1 MNMKFLIILIAF
13 CALTGIGPVLLHHDT
28 YEARKQAEWQVFQE
42 YAIPPD
48 SEEISD
54 NSIKKFKTV
63 FIVKKYRVKAT
74 REELE
79 KYYKTKLQAAGWRQV
94 KVEKGIGFVRDD
106 LKIKVYI
113 ENSEA
118 KVRLVYIGDDN
129 DI

>member
-1 MNMKFLIILIAF
+1 M
-13 CALTGIGPVLLHHDT
+13 HHDT

-42 YAIPPD
+42 YAVPPD

-54 NSIKKFKTV
+54 NSIKRLKTV

-74 REELE
+74 REDLE
-79 KYYKTKLQAAGWRQV
+79 KYYKEKLQVAGWRQV
-94 KVEKGIGFVRDD
+94 DVEKGIGFVRND
-106 LKIKVYI
+106 LKIKVYV

-118 KVRLVYIGDDN
+118 MVRMVYIGEDN

>member
-1 MNMKFLIILIAF
+1 MKILLIVLAF
-13 CALTGIGPVLLHHDT
+13 FALTGIGPVLLHHDT
-28 YEARKQAEWQVFQE
+28 YEARKQTEWQVFQE

-54 NSIKKFKTV
+54 NSIKRLKTV

-74 REELE
+74 RENLE
-79 KYYKTKLQAAGWRQV
+79 NYYKNKLQSAGWKQV
-94 KVEKGIGFVRDD
+94 DVEKGIGFVRDD

-118 KVRLVYIGDDN
+118 MVRLVYIGDDN

>member
-1 MNMKFLIILIAF
+1 MKILLIVLAF
-13 CALTGIGPVLLHHDT
+13 FALTGIGPVLLHHDT
-28 YEARKQAEWQVFQE
+28 YEARKQTEWQVFQE

-54 NSIKKFKTV
+54 NSIKRLKTV

-74 REELE
+74 REDLE
-79 KYYKTKLQAAGWRQV
+79 NYYKNKLQSAGWKQV
-94 KVEKGIGFVRDD
+94 DVEKGIGFVRDD

-118 KVRLVYIGDDN
+118 MVRLVYIGDDN

>member
-1 MNMKFLIILIAF
+1 MKYLLILIALL
-13 CALTGIGPVLLHHDT
+13 ALTGIIPVLLHHDT

-42 YAIPPD
+42 YAVPPD

-54 NSIKKFKTV
+54 NSIKKLKTV

-79 KYYKTKLQAAGWRQV
+79 KYYKTKLQAAEWRQV

>member
-1 MNMKFLIILIAF
+1 MKILLTVLVF
-13 CALTGIGPVLLHHDT
+13 FALTGIGPVLLHYDT

-54 NSIKKFKTV
+54 NSIKRLKTV
-63 FIVKKYRVKAT
+63 LIVKKYRVKAT

-94 KVEKGIGFVRDD
+94 KVEKGIGFVRDE

-118 KVRLVYIGDDN
+118 MVRLVYIGDDN

>member
-1 MNMKFLIILIAF
+1 M
-13 CALTGIGPVLLHHDT
+13 HHDT
-28 YEARKQAEWQVFQE
+28 YEARKQTEWQVFQE
-42 YAIPPD
+42 YAIPPN

-54 NSIKKFKTV
+54 NSIKRLKTV
-63 FIVKKYRVKAT
+63 FIVKKYRVKDT

-79 KYYKTKLQAAGWRQV
+79 KYYKNKLQSAGWKQV
-94 KVEKGIGFVRDD
+94 DVEKGIGFVRDD

-118 KVRLVYIGDDN
+118 MVRLVYIGDDN